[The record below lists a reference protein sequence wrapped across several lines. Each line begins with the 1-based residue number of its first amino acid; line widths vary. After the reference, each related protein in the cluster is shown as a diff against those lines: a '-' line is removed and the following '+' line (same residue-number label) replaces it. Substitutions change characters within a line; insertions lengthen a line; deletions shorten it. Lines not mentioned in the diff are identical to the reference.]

1 MPADSASCSPRHLVA
16 AACRQVE
23 YQATTLVAERQQ
35 LDALEAQ
42 RRAALQEAE
51 QSLLG
56 ELARVDDQAK
66 AARLAQVEAVEAAY
80 QASLKQLRADAQRQ
94 LKVRCSRW

>member
-1 MPADSASCSPRHLVA
+1 MLTDAPVA
-16 AACRQVE
+16 AVCCQVE

-94 LKVRCSRW
+94 LKVRCGTW